1 MDKIAFVISWY
12 GKNITGGAEHEC
24 KGIVEHLNKAGVNVE
39 ILTTC
44 VKDFNSDWNVNYYS
58 EGTEI
63 INGVPVRRF
72 RVRKRNVSDFDKVNY
87 KFMNNISVSLE
98 EEDTYFREMVNS
110 IDLENYIE
118 KNLDKYKAFIFIPY
132 MFGTTFN
139 GSKRCKSKCII
150 IPCLHDESYAYMT
163 RLKEMFK
170 NADKLIFHAK
180 PEFDLASK
188 LYDLKNVK
196 IGVLGEGIDTE
207 FEFDS
212 LRFKN
217 KYKINR
223 PFILYAGRKDAGKK
237 VDVLINYFERFSQE
251 NSDVDLV
258 LIGGGNIEIPKRIKD
273 RVHDLGFVD
282 YQDKYDAYSA
292 ALCLCQP
299 SVNESFS
306 IVIMESWITGRPV
319 MVSDKCEVTKSFAIE
334 SKGGLYFNTYNEFKE
349 CLLLYFNN
357 DKLSNKMGIN
367 GQQFVKNNF
376 SWSVIVDKY
385 KKFIFED

>member
-1 MDKIAFVISWY
+1 MKKIAFVIPWY
-12 GKNITGGAEHEC
+12 GKNISGGAEHEC
-24 KGIVEHLNKAGVNVE
+24 KGIAEHLHNDGVEVE

-44 VKDFNSDWNVNYYS
+44 VKDFNSDWNVNYYK
-58 EGTEI
+58 EGIEI
-63 INGVPVRRF
+63 IEGITVRRF
-72 RVRKRNVSDFDKVNY
+72 KVRKRNVEEFDKVNY
-87 KFMNNISVSLE
+87 KFMNNMPVSLE
-98 EEDTYFREMVNS
+98 EEDIYFKEMVNS

-118 KNLDKYKAFIFIPY
+118 ANYDDYQAFVFIPY

-139 GSKRCKSKCII
+139 GSKKCPSKCIM
-150 IPCLHDESYAYMT
+150 IPCLHDESYAYMK

-170 NADKLIFHAK
+170 RADRLIFHAK
-180 PEFDLASK
+180 PEFELADR
-188 LYDLKNVK
+188 LYDLTNVK

-212 LRFKN
+212 ERFKN
-217 KYKINR
+217 KYKIKK

-237 VDVLINYFERFSQE
+237 VDVLINYFSRLAREE
-251 NSDVDLV
+251 KEIDLV
-258 LIGGGNIEIPKRIKD
+258 LIGGGKIDIPHDIKD

-319 MVSDKCEVTKSFAIE
+319 LVSDKCEVTKSFAKE
-334 SKGGLYFNTYNEFKE
+334 SNGGLYFNTYHEFKE
-349 CLLLYFNN
+349 CVLLYYNN
-357 DKLSNKMGIN
+357 VLVAERMGVN
-367 GQQFVKNNF
+367 GQNFVKNNF
-376 SWSVIVDKY
+376 SWDVIVEKY
-385 KKFIFED
+385 KKFILED